1 MPTQTAN
8 MAEDQG
14 EEDPVR
20 QVAERYGAALRRIM
34 QILQNQGKL
43 DRAMV
48 DALTADDLVSG
59 LLLVHGAHPHSL
71 ETRVTGA
78 LQRTRPYLNS
88 YGIDVELE
96 GISPHGVVRLKLLVT
111 REGNAPAAALRS
123 TIEEAIEEAAPEITA
138 IDVVEEE
145 KPAVH
150 SGLLPVDSL
159 VIRENTP
166 PAGTPM
172 TSWHDMQG
180 GTWEPVPEIAGLESD
195 EVAGFLVRGYPVVA
209 CRLGQDIFA
218 CRDYCPRCTGA
229 MTGATL
235 QRSPAE
241 PTGRAVLCCP
251 TCRGHFDLHRA
262 GICLD
267 DKNLHLDL
275 LPLLVRHG
283 VLSVAVPSESVPA
296 GQLRVVPPPGPDE
309 ITPAEMTPVQ
319 AIPLVTN
326 AGQPVPSAS
335 PVPDAPLLQ
344 PAGGRTIE

>member
-8 MAEDQG
+8 KAEDKG

-20 QVAERYGAALRRIM
+20 QLEERYGAVLRRIM

-43 DRAMV
+43 DPATV

-71 ETRVTGA
+71 AARVAGA
-78 LQRTRPYLNS
+78 LEKIRPYL
-88 YGIDVELE
+88 GKHGLDVELE
-96 GISPHGVVRLKLLVT
+96 GISPDGVVRLRLLAKH
-111 REGNAPAAALRS
+111 EGTSAAPFRS
-123 TIEEAIEEAAPEITA
+123 AMHEAIVEAAPEVTA
-138 IDVVEEE
+138 IDIVEGE
-145 KPAVH
+145 KLGGH
-150 SGLLPVDSL
+150 SGPIPVDSL

-166 PAGTPM
+166 PAGTPVP
-172 TSWHDMQG
+172 SWRDMPG
-180 GTWEPVPEIAGLESD
+180 GTWEPVPEIGGLESG

-209 CRLGQDIFA
+209 CRLAQDIFA

-235 QRSPAE
+235 QRSSAE
-241 PTGRAVLCCP
+241 PAGGAVLCCP
-251 TCRGHFDLHRA
+251 TCRGHFDLHRD

-283 VLSVAVPSESVPA
+283 VLSVAVPSESVPLPA
-296 GQLRVVPPPGPDE
+296 VPPPGPDE

-319 AIPLVTN
+319 AIPLVTT
-326 AGQPVPSAS
+326 AGQPVPSLS

-344 PAGGRTIE
+344 PAAGPDH